1 MLPLRAPARARGA
14 AHGRCGAASE
24 PQGRE
29 PVQVDPNAAT
39 LVLVQ
44 TPRGGELSLDPGR
57 EVVARVV
64 AASGDGNARINLA
77 GQLLDVR
84 SDVPLRAGDD
94 VRLAVSQADA
104 AGVRLAIVTP
114 EQAGTGNRASTL
126 GARLVQELAR
136 AGVPVSPQL
145 AAAASQVAA
154 AIGGDASAV
163 RAVANLASR
172 DLVLS
177 PAAAGRV
184 AAALDLAGSLGP
196 ALSSLA
202 ARSGDVAAALPSG
215 APTAAALRSLL
226 APGLSSSELAIAR
239 IVQATQAS
247 APGGPTTIAS
257 PPTGSSAAVI
267 QNYVTSQLSVAS
279 RLDQLAVQNTTLGTA
294 ELLQSRTTTPPA
306 AAAPANAALARAAL
320 DAALRGQAAAGSP
333 ASRDVAR
340 PAALPTLASAAPAAA
355 TATAAQSA
363 QSPARAA
370 AGAAAATGAIHAMPT
385 QTTGGVARAVADLTI
400 LASRFAPAVA
410 PAAGAIREG
419 SAAAARGM
427 SATEIAQQAGRAG
440 SIGPAS
446 ATVAGAGAGGDPLP
460 LVTALRAWLA
470 SPGAEQDAAKL
481 LRSLGGASPTALATA
496 LGTLAESQSLRLAGQ
511 LLGLLPS
518 STQLGAGQLQDLRA
532 GVHAA
537 LNRLGGAL
545 VPPATDDVSTLR
557 AALELVAASDPR
569 PGVAGDA
576 ARLLAAVDGQQILS
590 RASAGSDPGYVY
602 FQVPMPDGRGAE
614 VLVRREPGRRQVSFD
629 EFRIAFLLDTER
641 LGTLMIE
648 LDAHPAGI
656 RADVRTD
663 LSELEPYLRARGE
676 DLVEPLAR
684 EARRPVTVT
693 TGVFEDAPPTSLLEQ
708 PVGALEPGA
717 TEFYA

>member
-1 MLPLRAPARARGA
+1 M
-14 AHGRCGAASE
+14 
-24 PQGRE
+24 
-29 PVQVDPNAAT
+29 QVDPNAAS

-44 TPRGGELSLDPGR
+44 TGRGGELALDPGR

-64 AASGDGNARINLA
+64 AAGADGNARINLA

-84 SDVPLRAGDD
+84 SDAPLRVGDD
-94 VRLAVSQADA
+94 VRLAVSHADA
-104 AGVRLAIVTP
+104 TGVRLAIVSP
-114 EQAGTGNRASTL
+114 ERAGTGNASSPL
-126 GARLVQELAR
+126 GARLVHELAR
-136 AGVPVSPQL
+136 AGVPVTPQL
-145 AAAASQVAA
+145 AAAASQVAS
-154 AIGGDASAV
+154 AIGGDDAAA

-202 ARSGDVAAALPSG
+202 SRSGDVASALPAG

-226 APGLSSSELAIAR
+226 APGLSNSELAIAR
-239 IVQATQAS
+239 IVQAAGAS
-247 APGGPTTIAS
+247 APGGTTTVPT

-267 QNYVTSQLSVAS
+267 QNYVTSQIALTT
-279 RLDQLAVQNTTLGTA
+279 RLDQLAAQNTTLGTA
-294 ELLQSRTTTPPA
+294 ELLQARGTTIPSAT
-306 AAAPANAALARAAL
+306 NTRAATL
-320 DAALRGQAAAGSP
+320 AQSALQSALRGQDAAGASADPLLPRPTVP
-333 ASRDVAR
+333 ALPGGS
-340 PAALPTLASAAPAAA
+340 AALTLGGGMSG
-355 TATAAQSA
+355 TAAGTQS
-363 QSPARAA
+363 SARAA
-370 AGAAAATGAIHAMPT
+370 AGAAAATGAAAALPT
-385 QTTGGVARAVADLTI
+385 QTAGGVARAVADLAV
-400 LASRFAPAVA
+400 LASRFAPAIAPGVA
-410 PAAGAIREG
+410 SIGEG
-419 SAAAARGM
+419 SATAARGM
-427 SATEIAQQAGRAG
+427 SATDIAQQAGRTG
-440 SIGPAS
+440 SVGQAA
-446 ATVAGAGAGGDPLP
+446 ATVAGGSASGDPVP
-460 LVTALRAWLA
+460 LVTALRAWQGA
-470 SPGAEQDAAKL
+470 PGAEQGAAAL

-496 LGTLAESQSLRLAGQ
+496 LGTLPESESLRLAGQ
-511 LLGLLPS
+511 LLDVLPDASRLGSARLLE
-518 STQLGAGQLQDLRA
+518 LRA
-532 GVHAA
+532 GVHLA
-537 LNRLGGAL
+537 LDQLGRAL
-545 VPPATDDVSTLR
+545 LPTGSDDVSTLR

-569 PGVAGDA
+569 PAVSGDA

-590 RASAGSDPGYVY
+590 RASAGSDPGFVY

-663 LSELEPYLRARGE
+663 LPELEPYLRARGA

-693 TGVFEDAPPTSLLEQ
+693 TGVFEEAPPSSLLDQ
-708 PVGALEPGA
+708 AATSREPGA